1 MSPAEMQRFDRR
13 KKHVNHQFPINMD
26 INLDINM
33 DINLDSNMDINL
45 DVSNEHVV
53 LDI

>member
-33 DINLDSNMDINL
+33 DINLD
-45 DVSNEHVV
+45 VSNEHVV